1 MPWPWRGLGAWWRL
15 SGAETQVI
23 EDVFSHRGRLH
34 LLVNL
39 LDLSLRVD
47 HEGVPHHPHVFA
59 AHELFK
65 AVTLIGRG
73 YWAGG
78 LTFIVALGVAQE
90 GEWEG
95 VFIDE
100 LAVALGVVFADAKNT
115 DAVGFIDGPLIA
127 EIAGLLGA
135 PRSVIFGIEIDD
147 DPLTA

>member
-1 MPWPWRGLGAWWRL
+1 ML
-15 SGAETQVI
+15 SQTKLI
-23 EDVFSHRGRLH
+23 LIFDIKFS
-34 LLVNL
+34 
-39 LDLSLRVD
+39 
-47 HEGVPHHPHVFA
+47 
-59 AHELFK
+59 K
-65 AVTLIGRG
+65 
-73 YWAGG
+73 GG
-78 LTFIVALGVAQE
+78 KE

-100 LAVALGVVFADAKNT
+100 LAVALGVVFADAENT